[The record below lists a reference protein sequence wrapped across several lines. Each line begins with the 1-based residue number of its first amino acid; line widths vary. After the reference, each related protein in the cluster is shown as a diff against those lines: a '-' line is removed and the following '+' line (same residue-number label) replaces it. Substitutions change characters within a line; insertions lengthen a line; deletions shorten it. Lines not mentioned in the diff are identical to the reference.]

1 MSHIYL
7 VISDDEIK
15 KITQERFLKFHSIDS
30 YQSDKYGYYRYDENL
45 CQIIHDDIYCIH
57 NQLIELLGNYSKQSK
72 KLFFAKFLLL
82 NKNNEDDMFNLSLA
96 KIDKF
101 DFIQLETLDN
111 NSHLKLNTIYQIS

>member
-15 KITQERFLKFHSIDS
+15 KITQERFLKFQSIDS
-30 YQSDKYGYYRYDENL
+30 HQSDKYGYYRYDENL

-72 KLFFAKFLLL
+72 KLFFAKFLLID
-82 NKNNEDDMFNLSLA
+82 KSNEDDMFNLSLA
-96 KIDKF
+96 KIDRF
-101 DFIQLETLDN
+101 DFIQLETLYN
-111 NSHLKLNTIYQIS
+111 NSYLKLNTIYQTP

>member
-15 KITQERFLKFHSIDS
+15 KITQERFLKFQSIDS
-30 YQSDKYGYYRYDENL
+30 HQSDKYGYYRYDENL

-72 KLFFAKFLLL
+72 KLFFAKFLLI
-82 NKNNEDDMFNLSLA
+82 NKSNEDDMFNLSLA
-96 KIDKF
+96 KIDRF
-101 DFIQLETLDN
+101 DFIQLETLYN
-111 NSHLKLNTIYQIS
+111 NSYLKLNTIYQTP